1 MLGCAAGPVDILPD
15 AFFCYKTTKVGR
27 TAAESA
33 NEVNHGEKLA
43 CCSKTASDQILHGKI

>member
-15 AFFCYKTTKVGR
+15 AFFCYKNNKVGR
-27 TAAESA
+27 TAAESTK
-33 NEVNHGEKLA
+33 EVNRSEKLA